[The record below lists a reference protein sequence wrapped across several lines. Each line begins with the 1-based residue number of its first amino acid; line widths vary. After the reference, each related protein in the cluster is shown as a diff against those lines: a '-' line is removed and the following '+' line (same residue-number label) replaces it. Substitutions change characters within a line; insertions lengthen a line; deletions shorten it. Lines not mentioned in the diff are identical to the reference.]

1 VSVPKVTLAL
11 AAVSLLAACS
21 ALRLAYD
28 NAGVY
33 VKYRAGQ
40 FLDVKG
46 AQDHELAQRIDSFF
60 VWHRASALPAYAR
73 TAEEAAARI
82 GKGISRADLVWG
94 YDSFV
99 AHARQS
105 LRGAAE
111 RVAPLLDRLTPEQL
125 AYMEKGFA
133 EENRRFAKENLRGSD
148 GERRKRRAERVEER
162 LEDWVG
168 GLSEAQVERVRLYSQ
183 RAPLVDEL
191 RQRDHRRLQARVLDM
206 ARARR
211 AQRELPALAGSWP
224 AGREAA
230 YAKASEAAREEYY
243 ALLLDLDRSMTPEQR
258 ARAQRTLRRYAADF
272 VRLSRQTSQ

>member
-1 VSVPKVTLAL
+1 MSVPKVTLAL

-28 NAGVY
+28 NADVY

-60 VWHRASALPAYAR
+60 AWHRASALPAYAR

-82 GKGISRADLVWG
+82 GKGLSRADLVWG

-133 EENRRFAKENLRGSD
+133 EENRRFAGDHLRGSD

-168 GLSEAQVERVRLYSQ
+168 GLSDAQVQRVRLYSE

-191 RQRDHRRLQARVLDM
+191 RQRDRRRLQARVLDM

-224 AGREAA
+224 DGREAA

-258 ARAQRTLRRYAADF
+258 ARAQRTLRRYAADL
-272 VRLSRQTSQ
+272 VRLSRQKSE